1 MGIGNKPIDDG
12 NYTLTSVQRD
22 ELLAVEPQVRPY
34 LFNWLGSFEF
44 FKGIPR
50 FCVLPQ
56 RIPDSE
62 LNSMPRVQAMIE
74 RVRLFRL
81 KSTSKPTR
89 EFAERPKEFH
99 VENFPESH
107 YLAIP
112 KVSSERRYYIP
123 LAYLP
128 PTTICSDLMNVIQ
141 SAETMIFAVISSRM
155 HMVWVR
161 AVAGRLKTDFRYS
174 SSICYNNYPFPIISD
189 EQKTALE
196 RRAEDIL
203 VVRERHPEKTIAQL
217 YAPEKM
223 PADLLAAHR
232 VLDEAVERCYRAKP
246 FTSDEERLEHLFA
259 LYERMT
265 AAEQADLLTLAP
277 IKSAKKGGRK

>member
-1 MGIGNKPIDDG
+1 
-12 NYTLTSVQRD
+12 
-22 ELLAVEPQVRPY
+22 
-34 LFNWLGSFEF
+34 
-44 FKGIPR
+44 
-50 FCVLPQ
+50 
-56 RIPDSE
+56 
-62 LNSMPRVQAMIE
+62 
-74 RVRLFRL
+74 
-81 KSTSKPTR
+81 
-89 EFAERPKEFH
+89 
-99 VENFPESH
+99 
-107 YLAIP
+107 
-112 KVSSERRYYIP
+112 
-123 LAYLP
+123 
-128 PTTICSDLMNVIQ
+128 
-141 SAETMIFAVISSRM
+141 MIFAVISSRM